1 MRYGEIRI
9 FNNNRVNFVL
19 YVKKSNKKILQI
31 HCHYN
36 GIDTVDEAALF
47 ISYKKKLKELGAK
60 RRTDKDTKKVFY
72 LIQKDYLLIL

>member
-1 MRYGEIRI
+1 MSRK
-9 FNNNRVNFVL
+9 VT
-19 YVKKSNKKILQI
+19 KKILQI

-47 ISYKKKLKELGAK
+47 ISYKNLKELGAK